1 MPTLFRYFVPA
12 LLAAGALA
20 AGAAA
25 RQSDDKPANTTPEED
40 VAIARELK
48 GLVPG
53 QAASCLPAN
62 TTRSASSQV
71 YGGTIIYRVSRG
83 LKYRS
88 DANTR
93 CGRQGGNR
101 QWDIL
106 VTNTPIGQNCSG
118 DPVQLIDRNTGML
131 SGVCA
136 FGPFVPYRRP

>member
-1 MPTLFRYFVPA
+1 MRTPFHYLVPA

-25 RQSDDKPANTTPEED
+25 RQNDARQPMTTPEEQA
-40 VAIARELK
+40 AIARELK

-53 QAASCLPAN
+53 PAANCLPSAI
-62 TTRSASSQV
+62 TRSASSEV
-71 YGGTIIYRVSRG
+71 YGPTIIYRASSG

-106 VTNTPIGQNCSG
+106 VTNTPIGQTCSG
-118 DPVQLIDRNTGML
+118 DPVRLIDRNTGML
-131 SGVCA
+131 TGVCA
-136 FGPFVPYRRP
+136 LGEFVPYRRP

>member
-1 MPTLFRYFVPA
+1 MRTPFRYLVPA

-25 RQSDDKPANTTPEED
+25 RQNDDRPVTTTPEED
-40 VAIARELK
+40 AAIARELK

-53 QAASCLPAN
+53 QAASCLPA
-62 TTRSASSQV
+62 TMSRSASSQV
-71 YGGTIIYRVSRG
+71 YGGTIIYRVSSG

-93 CGRQGGNR
+93 CGRPGGSR

-106 VTNTPIGQNCSG
+106 VTNTPIGQSCSG
-118 DPVQLIDRNTGML
+118 DPVRLVDRNTGML

>member
-1 MPTLFRYFVPA
+1 MRRPIRFLVPS

-20 AGAAA
+20 AGATA
-25 RQSDDKPANTTPEED
+25 RQNDPGTSKNTPEEQA
-40 VAIARELK
+40 AIARSLK

-53 QAASCLPAN
+53 PAASCLPA
-62 TTRSASSQV
+62 TTSRAAGSQV
-71 YGGTIIYRVSRG
+71 YGSTIIYTVSRG

-93 CGRQGGNR
+93 CGRPGGTR

-118 DPVQLIDRNTGML
+118 DPVRLIDRNTGML